1 MIALQRFSSKIRK
14 RAGLIQIFTSAIIPG
29 CGGSTGRE
37 GAIALIGASVGISHW
52 QSHKAICGCGVAAG
66 IAATFNAPM
75 GGAIFS
81 MEVISKKFTS
91 LDAVPI
97 LLAAVVGKAVASELI
112 NPVPEFITSC
122 DEGVEGTRM
131 EGLTINL

>member
-1 MIALQRFSSKIRK
+1 M
-14 RAGLIQIFTSAIIPG
+14 
-29 CGGSTGRE
+29 
-37 GAIALIGASVGISHW
+37 
-52 QSHKAICGCGVAAG
+52 AAG

-112 NPVPEFITSC
+112 NPVSEFVTSC
-122 DEGVEGTRM
+122 DASFEGTRM

>member
-1 MIALQRFSSKIRK
+1 VLTCS
-14 RAGLIQIFTSAIIPG
+14 
-29 CGGSTGRE
+29 
-37 GAIALIGASVGISHW
+37 
-52 QSHKAICGCGVAAG
+52 GVAAG

-97 LLAAVVGKAVASELI
+97 LLACSGKGSSIVSY
-112 NPVPEFITSC
+112 
-122 DEGVEGTRM
+122 
-131 EGLTINL
+131 